1 MPSKYHLA
9 SETAKKVIADLVH
22 CGGRKGKGLVTCL
35 AAGNHNLPLH
45 LPAEE
50 NPEGLEYY
58 DTKTGRVLGHFFRG
72 KEVHS
77 GWPEIQGVVVV
88 GAVTS
93 RCRKSLY
100 SNWGRHLT
108 VVAPSDNWHPRS
120 LATRDAYPDARLR
133 TADNET
139 QGITLREA
147 GLSKVDLPW
156 FTEDMGGTSGATP
169 LAAGVCALIRSVNGD
184 LTADEV
190 REILVDS
197 ARKDLDFAL
206 DEPDMFNNRGQDG
219 RFDPE
224 SGHSLWF
231 GFGRIDSGGAVEA
244 ARATL

>member
-1 MPSKYHLA
+1 M
-9 SETAKKVIADLVH
+9 
-22 CGGRKGKGLVTCL
+22 
-35 AAGNHNLPLH
+35 
-45 LPAEE
+45 
-50 NPEGLEYY
+50 
-58 DTKTGRVLGHFFRG
+58 
-72 KEVHS
+72 
-77 GWPEIQGVVVV
+77 
-88 GAVTS
+88 
-93 RCRKSLY
+93 
-100 SNWGRHLT
+100 
-108 VVAPSDNWHPRS
+108 
-120 LATRDAYPDARLR
+120 
-133 TADNET
+133 
-139 QGITLREA
+139 
-147 GLSKVDLPW
+147 PW

-231 GFGRIDSGGAVEA
+231 GFGRIDAGGAVEA